1 MDITLI
7 LKIAGTGLLVSIA
20 YIILNKAGRD
30 EMAMMVSLGGIIIV
44 LLMIVSQLS
53 SLIDSIRTT
62 FGI

>member
-1 MDITLI
+1 MDVTMI

-30 EMAMMVSLGGIIIV
+30 EMAMMVSLSGIVIILV
-44 LLMIVSQLS
+44 MIVSELS
-53 SLIDSIRTT
+53 GLIDSIRNI

>member
-1 MDITLI
+1 MEVTLI

-20 YIILNKAGRD
+20 YIILNKSGRD
-30 EMAMMVSLGGIIIV
+30 EMAMMVSLAGIIIV

-53 SLIDSIRTT
+53 GLIDTIRTM

>member
-1 MDITLI
+1 MEVTLI

-30 EMAMMVSLGGIIIV
+30 EMAMMVSLAGIIIV

-53 SLIDSIRTT
+53 GLIDTIRTM

>member
-1 MDITLI
+1 MDVTLI

-30 EMAMMVSLGGIIIV
+30 EMAMMVSLAGIVIV
-44 LLMIVSQLS
+44 LVVIVSELS

>member
-1 MDITLI
+1 MGISLI

-30 EMAMMVSLGGIIIV
+30 EMAMMVSLGGIVIV
-44 LLMIVSQLS
+44 VVMLLTELS
-53 SLIDSIRTT
+53 ELIDRIRGM